1 MEKVR
6 IDKWLWAVRI
16 FKSRS
21 LATNACKARKVR
33 HNGVVVKPSQS
44 VQRGDR
50 VEVSKAGYELV
61 FKVVDLLEK
70 RVSAKLAQPCYED
83 LTAPEEYNKYRH
95 WFVGKASPEIRD
107 RGAGRPTKRERR
119 KLTEYKAVD
128 SWWEDLADEQPDS

>member
-6 IDKWLWAVRI
+6 IDKWLWGVRI

-21 LATNACKARKVR
+21 LATNSCKARKVKV
-33 HNGVVVKPSQS
+33 NGALAKASQT

-50 VEVSKAGYELV
+50 VEVSKGGYELI
-61 FKVVDLLEK
+61 FRVVDLLDK

-83 LTAPEEYNKYRH
+83 LTPPDEYNKYRS
-95 WFVGKASPEIRD
+95 WFVGKAAPETRE

-119 KLTEYKAVD
+119 KLTEYKQDD
-128 SWWEDLADEQPDS
+128 SWWEDIEEESPH